1 MTTPPNEAAHAAA
14 AAEAAAYPSR
24 WPALFIL
31 LLASFMNLIDVTIV
45 NVALPSMQ
53 ANLGAN
59 SSQIEWVVAAYVLS
73 FALFLLPFGR
83 LGDIVGRKRMFLIG
97 VTAFTIGS
105 ALCGLAPSIEMLI
118 GARVLQGIAGAM
130 MTPQVLS
137 IVQVIFPAKERGL
150 AFSFFGLTAG
160 LASVA
165 GPIAGGLLISAD
177 LWGLDWRPI
186 FLVNIPLGIL
196 TVAVALRLVP
206 KITPHPGLT
215 NDFVGIGIFGLA
227 ILAVVFPLVEGR
239 VYGWPLWAF
248 GLIALGLAGM
258 VVFYLWEKRRD
269 REGKTELLPVSLLE
283 NRNFVVGTLM
293 TLIFFSGIPGLFMIL
308 AIFLQSGFGLTP
320 LESGLTTLPFPLG
333 VLIISIIGG
342 RLGSRFLNWRVA
354 IGSLLLA
361 GGMFYLRWTFGQVGD
376 VLDHWAFV
384 PPLFIAGMGL
394 GLGVSALFQ
403 TILTGVPGKDAGSAS
418 GALQAFQQ
426 VGGALGVALVGEIFF
441 TWLEHAREWGATS
454 MHSGFVNAASNAAWY
469 EIGAFVVVA
478 AMVPLIKRL
487 PPQGAPPVH
496 VAIEA

>member
-1 MTTPPNEAAHAAA
+1 MNSPYTMPQTSEEAD
-14 AAEAAAYPSR
+14 PRR
-24 WPALFIL
+24 WLALAIL
-31 LLASFMNLIDVTIV
+31 LLASFMNLVDVTIV

-83 LGDIVGRKRMFLIG
+83 LGDIFGRRRMFLAG
-97 VTAFTIGS
+97 VTAFTLGS
-105 ALCGLAPSIEMLI
+105 ALCGLAPSIETLI
-118 GARVLQGIAGAM
+118 GARVLQGIAGAL

-137 IVQVIFPAKERGL
+137 IVQVMFPPRERGL
-150 AFSFFGLTAG
+150 AFSSFGLTAG
-160 LASVA
+160 LASVT

-196 TVAVALRLVP
+196 AVAAALRLVP

-215 NDFVGIGIFGLA
+215 NDFVGIAIFGLS

-248 GLIALGLAGM
+248 GLIAAGLAGL
-258 VVFYLWEKRRD
+258 VLFYFWEKRRD
-269 REGKTELLPVSLLE
+269 GAGLTELLPVALLE

-293 TLIFFSGIPGLFMIL
+293 TLIFFSGVPGLFMIL
-308 AIFLQSGFGLTP
+308 AIFLQSGFGLSP
-320 LESGLTTLPFPLG
+320 LESGLTTIPFPIG
-333 VLIISIIGG
+333 VLLVSFVSG
-342 RLGSRFLNWRVA
+342 RLGSRFLSWRVA

-361 GGMFYLRWTFGQVGD
+361 GGMAYLRWTFSQVGD
-376 VLDHWAFV
+376 PLSHWDFV
-384 PPLFIAGMGL
+384 PPLFVSGVGL
-394 GLGVSALFQ
+394 GLAVSALFQ
-403 TILTGVPGKDAGSAS
+403 TILTGVPPRDAGSAS
-418 GALQAFQQ
+418 GVLQAFQQ

-454 MHSGFVNAASNAAWY
+454 QHSAFINAATNAAWY
-469 EIGAFVVVA
+469 EIAAFLVVA
-478 AMVPLIKRL
+478 LMVPLIRRL
-487 PPQGAPPVH
+487 PQPAAGQAMAPQPAPV
-496 VAIEA
+496 EA